1 MRGGCGGGGG
11 VVGTRV
17 SSRTIQFLPW
27 EPRTTS
33 PPSDRSNGRPG
44 SGIRWGWGRER
55 RQESSLLTGGPR
67 SRRGEKCARATR
79 ALWGRRR
86 RERRRR
92 RRRWWFDGASGF
104 QKDPL
109 GVWGVGGSRRIGSA
123 RSQTCTR
130 WCQVVRHV

>member
-44 SGIRWGWGRER
+44 SGIRWGWGREAPGEFSSDWWAPQSER
-55 RQESSLLTGGPR
+55 RKVRARDESSLGETETGT
-67 SRRGEKCARATR
+67 EKETEA
-79 ALWGRRR
+79 
-86 RERRRR
+86 
-92 RRRWWFDGASGF
+92 
-104 QKDPL
+104 
-109 GVWGVGGSRRIGSA
+109 
-123 RSQTCTR
+123 
-130 WCQVVRHV
+130 VVV

>member
-44 SGIRWGWGRER
+44 SGIRWGWGER
-55 RQESSLLTGGPR
+55 GARRVLFWLVGPAV
-67 SRRGEKCARATR
+67 GEEKSARA
-79 ALWGRRR
+79 R
-86 RERRRR
+86 RELSGG
-92 RRRWWFDGASGF
+92 DGDGNGEGDGGGGGLTAR
-104 QKDPL
+104 
-109 GVWGVGGSRRIGSA
+109 VGSRRI
-123 RSQTCTR
+123 R
-130 WCQVVRHV
+130 WAFGGWGGQDV